1 MTDPDAVRRLLSGEI
16 NPEEIDGDSSLYSM
30 AERIYGSEALE
41 EMGVLAPEISTHEP
55 LPEATPI
62 TSDVSLPD
70 FQPII
75 PLNKAME
82 SSKRGKPRYV
92 LIMMGLFGSIFA
104 LYNMVFGI
112 GSVLCSTG
120 VADMKEICNDDY
132 GQTKL
137 VYTEGYSWDGIHQIE
152 SWVKPMGSPLLGD
165 LILLGLCL
173 SLVVMGLIWRR
184 RSVHLGDEL
193 PLAG

>member
-1 MTDPDAVRRLLSGEI
+1 MPDPDAVRRLLSGDI

-41 EMGVLAPEISTHEP
+41 EMGVLAPEIKTVGPSP
-55 LPEATPI
+55 DSAPI

-75 PLNKAME
+75 PLNKA
-82 SSKRGKPRYV
+82 SDPSNRGRPRYL
-92 LIMMGLFGSIFA
+92 LILSGLIGSIFV
-104 LYNMVFGI
+104 LYNMAFGI

-120 VADMKEICNDDY
+120 VADMRQICNDEY

-137 VYTEGYSWDGIHQIE
+137 VFTEGYSWDGIHQIE
-152 SWVKPMGSPLLGD
+152 SWVKPMSSPLLGD
-165 LILLGLCL
+165 IILLGLCF
-173 SLVVMGLIWRR
+173 SLILIGLIWRK
-184 RSVHLGDEL
+184 RSVHPSHEL
-193 PLAG
+193 PLTG

>member
-55 LPEATPI
+55 PSDATPI

-70 FQPII
+70 FQPTI

-82 SSKRGKPRYV
+82 SSRRGRPRYLLV
-92 LIMMGLFGSIFA
+92 MMGLFGSILA
-104 LYNMVFGI
+104 LYNMAFGI
-112 GSVLCSTG
+112 GSILCSTG

-137 VYTEGYSWDGIHQIE
+137 VFTEGYSWDGIHQIE
-152 SWVKPMGSPLLGD
+152 AWVKPMGSPLLGD
-165 LILLGLCL
+165 LIVLGLCL
-173 SLVVMGLIWRR
+173 SLVVMGLIWRK
-184 RSVHLGDEL
+184 RSVHLRNEL

>member
-1 MTDPDAVRRLLSGEI
+1 MPDPDAVRRLLSGDI

-41 EMGVLAPEISTHEP
+41 EMGVLAPEIKTVGPSP
-55 LPEATPI
+55 DSAPI

-75 PLNKAME
+75 PLNKARDP
-82 SSKRGKPRYV
+82 SNRGRPRYL
-92 LIMMGLFGSIFA
+92 LILTGLIGSIFV
-104 LYNMVFGI
+104 LYNMAFGI

-120 VADMKEICNDDY
+120 VADMREICNEEY

-137 VYTEGYSWDGIHQIE
+137 VFTEGYSWDGIHQIE
-152 SWVKPMGSPLLGD
+152 SWVKPMSSPLLGD
-165 LILLGLCL
+165 IILLGLCF
-173 SLVVMGLIWRR
+173 SLILIGLIWRK
-184 RSVHLGDEL
+184 RSVHPSHEL
-193 PLAG
+193 PLTG

>member
-1 MTDPDAVRRLLSGEI
+1 MPDPDAVRRLLSGDI

-41 EMGVLAPEISTHEP
+41 EMGVLAPEIKTVGPSP
-55 LPEATPI
+55 DSAPI

-75 PLNKAME
+75 PLNKA
-82 SSKRGKPRYV
+82 SDPSNRGRPRYL
-92 LIMMGLFGSIFA
+92 LILTGLIGSIFV
-104 LYNMVFGI
+104 LYNMAFGI

-120 VADMKEICNDDY
+120 VADMREICNDEY

-137 VYTEGYSWDGIHQIE
+137 VFTEGYSWDGIHQIE
-152 SWVKPMGSPLLGD
+152 SWVKPMSSPLLGD
-165 LILLGLCL
+165 IILLGLCF
-173 SLVVMGLIWRR
+173 SLILIGLIWRK
-184 RSVHLGDEL
+184 RSVHPSHEL
-193 PLAG
+193 PLTG